1 MARASVKV
9 EEKKPICGIVMPIS
23 AIDGCSEKHWE
34 EVKGILTD
42 AIESAGYEANLVS
55 NADDVGIIQ
64 KRIVQNLYDND
75 IVVCDVSCKNA
86 NVMFELGLR
95 LAFDKPTIIVSDT
108 DTNYSFDTSV
118 IEHLMYPRDLNYYKI
133 VDFKAKL
140 KDKIVGTMKKA
151 KKDSS
156 YSPFLKSFGEF
167 KVASIEHKEG
177 SIDEAV
183 LQQLEEIRQE
193 MGRMRHV
200 SRTPAILRHLSG
212 EDTDRN
218 ERINNIVRE
227 KINDYIERTGIPE
240 SVLFE
245 NINNE
250 RKQLQDFLER
260 DSFLCRLCGSEHRM
274 EKAIDDNLLPF

>member
-1 MARASVKV
+1 MARMSVKV
-9 EEKKPICGIVMPIS
+9 EEDKPICGIVMPIS

-177 SIDEAV
+177 SINEAV
-183 LQQLEEIRQE
+183 LQRLDDMQQAI
-193 MGRMRHV
+193 GRM
-200 SRTPAILRHLSG
+200 SRPMRDLEYRRIQ
-212 EDTDRN
+212 EEEN
-218 ERINNIVRE
+218 ERDRTINSIIRDRIEQYIHEFNVSMSDLFNNVNGERE
-227 KINDYIERTGIPE
+227 QLQRYLEKDEFLCGLCRIEARLQKAIND
-240 SVLFE
+240 
-245 NINNE
+245 
-250 RKQLQDFLER
+250 
-260 DSFLCRLCGSEHRM
+260 
-274 EKAIDDNLLPF
+274 NLRPF

>member
-1 MARASVKV
+1 MARMSVKV
-9 EEKKPICGIVMPIS
+9 EEDKPICGIVMPIS

-177 SIDEAV
+177 SINEAV
-183 LQQLEEIRQE
+183 LQRLEDMQQAI
-193 MGRMRHV
+193 GRLSRPMRDLEFRRIQNGD
-200 SRTPAILRHLSG
+200 S
-212 EDTDRN
+212 
-218 ERINNIVRE
+218 ERKRMINNIVRDRIEQYIQETGVAMSDLFSNANDE
-227 KINDYIERTGIPE
+227 KLR
-240 SVLFE
+240 
-245 NINNE
+245 
-250 RKQLQDFLER
+250 LQRYLEK
-260 DSFLCRLCGSEHRM
+260 DEFLCGLCGSEQRM
-274 EKAIDDNLLPF
+274 IRAINDNVVPF